1 MISQEVTDTLL
12 HNKGLV
18 MCLTDPTPT
27 SMIQRITNLTGDN
40 FVQYWKLI
48 LRSSKHTKKLAKEIV
63 KDNWRIFLISSKK
76 EDLIKVSQELRD
88 YMWVAFLN
96 TPFDDIVD
104 VEKILFAEEIDG
116 SMLTNLANQTDFK
129 TPEPTTSYLSA
140 SIKSLTTKL
149 SSFVKKDGDYL
160 AIMSLTPS
168 SILAGETK
176 LAYIKIL
183 MSLDNTISLTFLETK
198 TKAAVCHVVLWMYEN
213 KIFIIKKDIYAPEC
227 AFLVNDG
234 LIKILPEWKFSKGR
248 ARSYYDII
256 MDETFLIPIG
266 SNDDS
271 DFTLQKR
278 ISKAVNKK
286 EQLMAIHYDGSSV
299 VENLESQITVTKI

>member
-1 MISQEVTDTLL
+1 MISQEVINTLL

-18 MCLTDPTPT
+18 MALTDPTPT
-27 SMIQRITNLTGDN
+27 YMIQRITNLTGDN

-63 KDNWRIFLISSKK
+63 KDNWRMFLISSKK
-76 EDLIKVSQELRD
+76 EDLIKISQELRD
-88 YMWVAFLN
+88 YIWVAFLN

-104 VEKILFAEEIDG
+104 IEKILFAEEIDG
-116 SMLTNLANQTDFK
+116 SILTNLANQTDFK
-129 TPEPTTSYLSA
+129 TSEPTTSYLST

-176 LAYIKIL
+176 LAYIKVL
-183 MSLDNTISLTFLETK
+183 MSLDNTMSLTFLETK
-198 TKAAVCHVVLWMYEN
+198 TKTPVCHVILWMYEN
-213 KIFIIKKDIYAPEC
+213 KIFIIKKDIYVPEC
-227 AFLVNDG
+227 AFLVNEG
-234 LIKILPEWKFSKGR
+234 LLKILPEWKFSKGR

-256 MDETFLIPIG
+256 MDEMFLVHIG

-271 DFTLQKR
+271 DFTLHKR

-286 EQLMAIHYDGSSV
+286 EQSMAIHYDGTSV
-299 VENLESQITVTKI
+299 IGNLESQITVTKI